1 MEQSTSPPGEITDCV
16 YTRGL
21 GTNLSLAATIPTNS
35 CGLGRKIAFQA
46 SSAQN
51 NTHIINQPQVLFLGT
66 VTSSREDKM

>member
-51 NTHIINQPQVLFLGT
+51 NTHIIISHKFYFWEQ
-66 VTSSREDKM
+66 